1 MNLILNI
8 LIIHFFYPNQEFSNL
23 KYQMNNKINRNLIL
37 IPLNYIFKIKKNYK
51 EILEKILKILK
62 FLIQIH
68 ILLKIKLIF

>member
-1 MNLILNI
+1 
-8 LIIHFFYPNQEFSNL
+8 
-23 KYQMNNKINRNLIL
+23 MNNKINRNLIL

-51 EILEKILKILK
+51 EILKKILKILK